1 MSLGQSHVDL
11 KPHQVSVVKRVIS
24 RHPHRYLL
32 CDEVGLGKT
41 IEAGMILKEL
51 RARNEVR
58 RCLVIAPASLLRQ
71 WQFELKSKFNET
83 FPVINTETVGHL
95 GSVQG
100 HGGNP
105 FKAFPNAIV
114 SSSWIT
120 GTKWAKYATEVV
132 WDMVIIDEAHNAR
145 ARVRGKK
152 LEETKL
158 YKLVRDLVSPDT
170 FSAQAALFL
179 TATPMQLDSRE
190 LYSLI
195 DLLNPA
201 LFPNFED
208 FEQHRSQARALSR
221 LVQALTEHGFP
232 PLGADPSI
240 VVEQA
245 ASWLGIDQGV
255 ARERLLGGR
264 ESVAQMCV
272 DLSAKHLLSEVLI
285 RNRNEVVGGFVHRR
299 AHRWEV
305 YLSEAEQRALEQVE
319 TFVRDGF
326 ARAARTKDQATGF
339 VMVVLQKQM
348 ASSIHALRMSLDRR
362 RERLEQQPQVP
373 SLNKHKLAAI
383 VDAKDRLDQ
392 DDLVSALLSE
402 FAVTDAEA
410 GKLRS
415 LVQMLDAL
423 ATDSKADTLL
433 VQLGELQRHEPTAK
447 VLLFTE
453 FRETQEYL
461 RRRLDGSEW
470 NVYLFHGMMETMAK
484 DRAVAEFRSS
494 TKPSL
499 LLSTEAGGEGRN
511 FQFCHL
517 LVNYDLP
524 WNPIRVEQR
533 IGRVDRIGQ
542 TNTVQVFNLC
552 VKDTIEERILDVL
565 DWHINVF
572 RERVGGLEP
581 ILSDAE
587 HELIKILQLHTEER
601 DRALLRFGEQ
611 VEGKLHAARAAE
623 KEFGDF
629 VMEMKSH
636 SGAIFDA
643 TPEPGGEIP

>member
-1 MSLGQSHVDL
+1 
-11 KPHQVSVVKRVIS
+11 
-24 RHPHRYLL
+24 
-32 CDEVGLGKT
+32 
-41 IEAGMILKEL
+41 MILKEL

-71 WQFELKSKFNET
+71 WQFELKSKLNEPFT
-83 FPVINTETVGHL
+83 VVNTETVRYL
-95 GSVQG
+95 SSVQG
-100 HGGNP
+100 HHGNP
-105 FKAFPNAIV
+105 FEAFPNAIV

-120 GTKWAKYATEVV
+120 GTKWAKYATEVT

-158 YKLVRDLVSPDT
+158 HKLVRNLVSSDALAT
-170 FSAQAALFL
+170 RAALFL

-208 FEQHRSQARALSR
+208 FEEHRSRARALSR

-232 PLGADPSI
+232 PPGAGPSI

-255 ARERLLGGR
+255 AKERLLGGR
-264 ESVAQMCV
+264 ESVAQLCM

-285 RNRNEVVGGFVHRR
+285 RNRREFVGGFVGRR
-299 AHRWEV
+299 AYRWDV
-305 YLSEAEQRALEQVE
+305 YLSDAEQRALEQVE
-319 TFVRDGF
+319 AFVRDGS
-326 ARAARTKDQATGF
+326 ARAARNNDQAMGF
-339 VMVVLQKQM
+339 VMVILQKQM
-348 ASSIHALRMSLDRR
+348 TSSMRALRISLDRR
-362 RERLEQQPQVP
+362 RERLEQQLQVP
-373 SLNKHKLAAI
+373 LLNKDKLAAI
-383 VDAKDRLDQ
+383 IDAKDRLDQ
-392 DDLVSALLSE
+392 DDLVSDLLSE

-415 LVQMLDAL
+415 LVQMLDAV

-433 VQLGELQRHEPTAK
+433 VQLGELQRHEPAAK

-461 RRRLDGSEW
+461 RRRLEGSGW
-470 NVYLFHGMMETMAK
+470 DVYLFHGMMETMAK
-484 DRAVAEFRSS
+484 DRAVAGFRSS

-533 IGRVDRIGQ
+533 IGRVDRMGQ

-552 VKDTIEERILDVL
+552 VKNTIEERVLDVFE
-565 DWHINVF
+565 WHINVF
-572 RERVGGLEP
+572 REKVGGLDP
-581 ILSDAE
+581 ILSAAE
-587 HELIKILQLHTEER
+587 QDLINILQLHTEER

-611 VEGKLHAARAAE
+611 VEDRLHAARAAE
-623 KEFGDF
+623 KDFGDF
-629 VMEMKSH
+629 VMDMKSR
-636 SGAIFDA
+636 SGAIFDPTA
-643 TPEPGGEIP
+643 DSVGE

>member
-11 KPHQVSVVKRVIS
+11 WPHQVSVVKRVIS
-24 RHPHRYLL
+24 KPPHRYLL

-41 IEAGMILKEL
+41 IEAGMILEEL

-58 RCLVIAPASLLRQ
+58 RCLVVAPASLLRK

-83 FPVINTETVGHL
+83 FPIINTETVRNL
-95 GSVQG
+95 SSVQG
-100 HGGNP
+100 QHDNP
-105 FKAFPNAIV
+105 FEVFPNAIV
-114 SSSWIT
+114 SNSWIT
-120 GTKWAKYATEVV
+120 GTKWARCATEVA

-158 YKLVRDLVSPDT
+158 YKLVRDLVLPDAFAT
-170 FSAQAALFL
+170 RVALFL
-179 TATPMQLDSRE
+179 TATPMQLAWRE

-195 DLLNPA
+195 ALLNPT
-201 LFPNFED
+201 LFPNFEN
-208 FEQHRSQARALSR
+208 FEEHRSRARALSR
-221 LVQALTEHGFP
+221 LVQALTEHGYP
-232 PLGADPSI
+232 PPGAGPNI
-240 VVEQA
+240 VVEEV
-245 ASWLGIDQGV
+245 ASWLGIDQDV
-255 ARERLLGGR
+255 AKERLLSGR
-264 ESVAQMCV
+264 ESVAKICI

-285 RNRNEVVGGFVHRR
+285 RNRREFVGGFVGRR
-299 AHRWEV
+299 AYRWDV
-305 YLSEAEQRALEQVE
+305 YLSDAESRALEQVE
-319 TFVRDGF
+319 VFLRDGF
-326 ARAARTKDQATGF
+326 ARAARTNDQAMGF

-348 ASSIHALRMSLDRR
+348 ASSMRALRMSLDRR
-362 RERLEQQPQVP
+362 RERLEQQLQVP
-373 SLNKHKLAAI
+373 FLNKDKLAAI

-392 DDLVSALLSE
+392 DDLVSDLLSE

-415 LVQMLDAL
+415 LVQMLDAVT
-423 ATDSKADTLL
+423 TDSKVDTLL
-433 VQLGELQRHEPTAK
+433 VQLGELQRHEPAAK

-461 RRRLDGSEW
+461 RLRLESSGWD
-470 NVYLFHGMMETMAK
+470 VYLFHGMMETTAK
-484 DRAVAEFRSS
+484 DRAVAGFRSS

-517 LVNYDLP
+517 LVNYDIP
-524 WNPIRVEQR
+524 WNPMRVEQR

-542 TNTVQVFNLC
+542 RNTVQVFNLC
-552 VKDTIEERILDVL
+552 VKNTIEERVLDVL
-565 DWHINVF
+565 EWHINVF
-572 RERVGGLEP
+572 REKVGGFDP

-587 HELIKILQLHTEER
+587 QDLIKILQLHSEER

-611 VEGKLHAARAAE
+611 VEDRLYSARAAE
-623 KEFGDF
+623 KDFGDF
-629 VMEMKSH
+629 VMDTKSR
-636 SGAIFDA
+636 SGAIFDPTA
-643 TPEPGGEIP
+643 DPDGE